1 MALMENFQCFS
12 FYYIYLSVIFQKILF
27 HNHEM
32 NDILDDGGGGDAGE
46 DKNRG
51 QNLQNASKQKYNV
64 NMNLYP

>member
-1 MALMENFQCFS
+1 
-12 FYYIYLSVIFQKILF
+12 
-27 HNHEM
+27 M